1 MLAHKQK
8 TFIVTGANT
17 GIGYET
23 AKAFGKLGAKVIV
36 AVRDPEKGHEAVG
49 RLQDETKS
57 NRFVLQV
64 LDLADL
70 SSIRLAAESLASE
83 ERIDVL
89 VNNAG
94 LGSVKEGTTKDGF
107 ELVMGTNHLGTFAL
121 TTVLMQKLKETAQTH
136 GEARI
141 INLSSMAHQFARKF
155 DPKDLLPAKRGTTR
169 DAYAESKLCN
179 LLHAREL
186 ARRYGRSGI
195 RAHAV
200 HPGFVKSD
208 FGRSENFPG
217 AWQMVF
223 KLTTPLQISPAKGA
237 ATTVTAAISDE
248 AAWNNGFYWDKSK
261 PATPTLPAKPDAV
274 AKAMWEETERLL
286 ASKGF
291 IYRDD
296 EPDEDTP
303 RTPPVF
309 PDGL

>member
-1 MLAHKQK
+1 MLAHQQK
-8 TFIVTGANT
+8 TFVVTGANT

-23 AKAFGKLGAKVIV
+23 AKAFGKLGARVIV
-36 AVRDPEKGHEAVG
+36 AVRDPQKGHDAVG
-49 RLQDETKS
+49 RLQEETKS
-57 NRFVLQV
+57 NRFVLQTV
-64 LDLADL
+64 DIADL
-70 SSIRLAAESLASE
+70 SSIRQAAESLAAE

-94 LGSVKEGTTKDGF
+94 LGSVKGGTTKDGF

-121 TTVLMQKLKETAQTH
+121 TTVLMQKLKETAQAH
-136 GEARI
+136 GEARVV
-141 INLSSMAHQFARKF
+141 NLSSMAHQFARKF
-155 DPKDLLPAKRGTTR
+155 DPKELFPAKRSTSR

-186 ARRYGRSGI
+186 ARRYGRFGI

-200 HPGFVKSD
+200 HPGFVRSD
-208 FGRSENFPG
+208 FGRSDNFPG

-223 KLTTPLQISPAKGA
+223 KLTTPLQISAAKGA

-248 AAWNNGFYWDKSK
+248 AAWANGFYWDKSK
-261 PATPTLPAKPDAV
+261 PATPSLPAKPDDV
-274 AKAMWEETERLL
+274 GKALWEESERLL

-296 EPDEDTP
+296 AAADEAPTV
-303 RTPPVF
+303 PPVF

>member
-1 MLAHKQK
+1 MLTHKQK
-8 TFIVTGANT
+8 TFLVTGANT
-17 GIGYET
+17 GIGYQT
-23 AKAFGKLGAKVIV
+23 AKAFGKLGAKVII
-36 AVRDPEKGHEAVG
+36 AARDPDKGADALA

-57 NRFVLQV
+57 KRFSLQII
-64 LDLADL
+64 DLADL
-70 SSIRLAAESLASE
+70 SSIRRAATDLASE

-94 LGSVKEGTTKDGF
+94 LGTTNHQKTKDGF
-107 ELVMGTNHLGTFAL
+107 EIVMGTNHLGTFAL
-121 TTVLMQKLKETAQTH
+121 TTALMQKIKETALTH

-141 INLSSMAHQFARKF
+141 INVGSTAHQFARKF
-155 DPKDLLPAKRGTTR
+155 DPTNLFPETRSTAR

-186 ARRYGRSGI
+186 ARRFGKYGI
-195 RAHAV
+195 RAHTV
-200 HPGFVKSD
+200 HPGFVRSE
-208 FGRSENFPG
+208 FSRSENFPG

-223 KLTTPLQISPAKGA
+223 KLTKPLQISPVKGA

-261 PATPTLPAKPDAV
+261 PAAPTLPAKPDDV
-274 AKAMWEETERLL
+274 AKTLWDETERLL

-296 EPDEDTP
+296 ETGDDAH
-303 RTPPVF
+303 RVPPVF

>member
-8 TFIVTGANT
+8 TFLVTGANT

-36 AVRDPEKGHEAVG
+36 AARDPQKGADALA
-49 RLQDETKS
+49 RLKDETKS
-57 NRFVLQV
+57 NRFSLQII
-64 LDLADL
+64 DLADL
-70 SSIRLAAESLASE
+70 SSIRSAATDLASE

-94 LGSVKEGTTKDGF
+94 LGTTNDQKTKDGF
-107 ELVMGTNHLGTFAL
+107 EIVMGTNHLGTFAL
-121 TTVLMQKLKETAQTH
+121 TTALMQKIKETAQSH

-141 INLSSMAHQFARKF
+141 INVGSTAHQFARKF
-155 DPKDLLPAKRGTTR
+155 DPTNLFPETR
-169 DAYAESKLCN
+169 STARDSYAESKLCN
-179 LLHAREL
+179 LLHTREL
-186 ARRYGRSGI
+186 ARRFGKYGI
-195 RAHAV
+195 RAHTV
-200 HPGFVKSD
+200 HPGFVRSD

-223 KLTTPLQISPAKGA
+223 KLTTPLQISPVKGA
-237 ATTVTAAISDE
+237 ATTVTTAISDE

-261 PATPTLPAKPDAV
+261 PAAPTLPAKPEEV
-274 AKAMWEETERLL
+274 AKTLWDETERLL

-291 IYRDD
+291 IYREDA
-296 EPDEDTP
+296 PDEDEP
-303 RTPPVF
+303 RVPPVF

>member
-8 TFIVTGANT
+8 TFVVTGANT

-23 AKAFGKLGAKVIV
+23 AKAFGQLGARVIV
-36 AVRDPEKGHEAVG
+36 AVRDPKKGYDAVG

-57 NRFVLQV
+57 NRFVLQE

-70 SSIRLAAESLASE
+70 SSIRHAAESLASE

-94 LGSVKEGTTKDGF
+94 LASVKRGKTKDGF

-121 TTVLMQKLKETAQTH
+121 TTVLMQKLKETAQAH
-136 GEARI
+136 GEARVV
-141 INLSSMAHQFARKF
+141 NLSSMAHQFARKF
-155 DPKDLLPAKRGTTR
+155 NPKDLLPSKRGTSR

-186 ARRYGRSGI
+186 ARRYGRFGI

-200 HPGFVKSD
+200 HPGFVRSD
-208 FGRSENFPG
+208 FGRSDNFPG

-223 KLTTPLQISPAKGA
+223 KLTTPMQISPAKGA

-248 AAWNNGFYWDKSK
+248 AAWANGFYWDKSK
-261 PATPTLPAKPDAV
+261 PATPSLPSNPEAV
-274 AKAMWEETERLL
+274 AKTLWEETERLL

-296 EPDEDTP
+296 ETADDTP
-303 RTPPVF
+303 TVPPVF